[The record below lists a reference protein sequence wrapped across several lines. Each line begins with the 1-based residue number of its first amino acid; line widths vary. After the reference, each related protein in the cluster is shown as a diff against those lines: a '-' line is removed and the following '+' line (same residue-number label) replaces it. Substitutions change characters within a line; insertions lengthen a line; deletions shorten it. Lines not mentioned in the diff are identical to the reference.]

1 LYFVNHISKILAAC
15 YYLSGEEP
23 DAEVVENLLQSIEKY
38 MLASHLVWGLWGI
51 ISVSSCVMIPFFP
64 YKAEFSGVF

>member
-1 LYFVNHISKILAAC
+1 LHITH
-15 YYLSGEEP
+15 YLSGEEP

-51 ISVSSCVMIPFFP
+51 ILVSSCVMIPFFP
-64 YKAEFSGVF
+64 YKTEISGVF